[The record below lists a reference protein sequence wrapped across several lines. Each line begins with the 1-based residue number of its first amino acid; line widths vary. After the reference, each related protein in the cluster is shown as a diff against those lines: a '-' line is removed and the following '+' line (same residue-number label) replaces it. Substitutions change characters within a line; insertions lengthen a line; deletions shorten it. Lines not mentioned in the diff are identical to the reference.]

1 MGKLSLARINRAIS
15 RRALGIIHKL
25 KSQVL
30 PLFLE
35 VNVLDSVLS
44 KYFRSSKNFVTW
56 DYFSFGDDEPHSH
69 QSVARSNPYLQRKI
83 QSAKSGQGQI
93 NPFGSNLAIVLQ
105 GPIINE
111 GKLTLKIVKNYMA
124 RYPDAQIILSTWES
138 TPIEYLK
145 NFRVLHELGHLKLIL
160 NQEPQSKS
168 IFNVN
173 HQISSSIAGLTAA
186 LDNQEFAIKTR
197 TDQLCAS
204 PLFLKHLETVWNEYG
219 RSPTGTER
227 IVISSLNTFAFRL
240 YGASDM
246 FQFGKTKKLIEYWNQ
261 EHDLR
266 EKSDIANASPT
277 LHEEALKRVAE
288 VYLNTNYFK
297 KIKNLGAAFDLEE
310 SLGFLSEYFV
320 VIDQE
325 SVSHLWFKNTHL
337 LNRWR
342 STKFPDKYYEI
353 SHLDWIE
360 MQKDLSRWLKYREL
374 ISDETFYHEK

>member
-1 MGKLSLARINRAIS
+1 VGKISVARINRAIS

-30 PLFLE
+30 SIFLD

-44 KYFRSSKNFVTW
+44 RYFRSSKNFVTW
-56 DYFSFGDDEPHSH
+56 DYFSFGDDEPQNH
-69 QSVARSNPYLQRKI
+69 QSIVTPNPYLHRKI
-83 QSAKSGQGQI
+83 QSANSEQEQV

-105 GPIINE
+105 GPIIAE
-111 GKLTLKIVKNYMA
+111 GKLTLKIVKNYIA

-138 TPIEYLK
+138 TPTGYLK
-145 NFRVLHELGHLKLIL
+145 NFRELHELGYLKLIL
-160 NQEPQSKS
+160 NREPESKS
-168 IFNVN
+168 LFNVN
-173 HQISSSIAGLTAA
+173 HQITSSIAGLTAA

-197 TDQLCAS
+197 TDQLFAS

-219 RSPTGTER
+219 RSPTGIER
-227 IVISSLNTFAFRL
+227 IVISSLNTFVFRL

-266 EKSDIANASPT
+266 EKSDIAISSPT

-297 KIKNLGAAFDLEE
+297 KSKNRGAAFDFEE

-325 SVSHLWFKNTHL
+325 SVSHRWFKNTHL

-353 SHLDWIE
+353 SHLDWVE
-360 MQKDLSRWLKYREL
+360 MQKDLTRWLQYRGL
-374 ISDETFYHEK
+374 MSDENFYHER